1 MWFLLRTRLKTLI
14 FTLVLGLA
22 APRIARLLRGYGQR
36 QRRTG
41 GGTLTTT
48 VPLTAAD
55 ALDKVA
61 VWARPPKDQRR
72 RRRFF

>member
-1 MWFLLRTRLKTLI
+1 MWFLFRSRLRAFV

-36 QRRTG
+36 QRRAG
-41 GGTLTTT
+41 GGALTTT
-48 VPLTAAD
+48 VPLTTAD

-61 VWARPPKDQRR
+61 IWARPPKQGRR
-72 RRRFF
+72 

>member
-1 MWFLLRTRLKTLI
+1 MWFLLRSRLKTLI

-22 APRIARLLRGYGQR
+22 APRIARVLRGYGQR
-36 QRRTG
+36 QQRAG
-41 GGTLTTT
+41 GSAVKTT

-61 VWARPPKDQRR
+61 GWARPQKKKRR
-72 RRRFF
+72 

>member
-1 MWFLLRTRLKTLI
+1 MWFLLSSRLKAFL
-14 FTLVLGLA
+14 FTLALGLA
-22 APRIARLLRGYGQR
+22 APRIARILRGYGQR
-36 QRRTG
+36 RRRAG

-61 VWARPPKDQRR
+61 VWARPPKKSRLRR
-72 RRRFF
+72 